1 MLTAKGGNNVDSD
14 ILNLEQACDFLGVGE
29 RTLIKLLRE
38 EHIPGRKIGREW
50 RFSRSSLM
58 DWVASGDSYEYANKE
73 EIYEA
78 VKDISGNC
86 HIMLNSIFQQVAD
99 IKENPKICTL
109 LKDVPAEIEIPDN
122 VTLRVSYK
130 QKREI
135 EKLQFKLFWPLKEEH
150 KMISREK

>member
-1 MLTAKGGNNVDSD
+1 MLTSKGGNNLDCD

-58 DWVASGDSYEYANKE
+58 DWVSSGDSYEYANKE
-73 EIYEA
+73 EIYET

-86 HIMLNSIFQQVAD
+86 REILSSIVQQVAD
-99 IKENPKICTL
+99 IKENPKISTL
-109 LKDVPAEIEIPDN
+109 LKDIPSEIEIPDN

-135 EKLQFKLFWPLKEEH
+135 EKLQFKLFWPLREEH